1 MGRTRSG
8 TWYGEDAIRI
18 ERMLQDVEDSS
29 LAIVRAFTD
38 RHEYLDPVKMDLLI
52 QMRFAVLW
60 DTLRA
65 QIGFDYD
72 ADSWITYTRIKYN
85 KHGDIIW

>member
-38 RHEYLDPVKMDLLI
+38 RHEYLDPVKMDLLV
-52 QMRFAVLW
+52 QLKLSVVCE
-60 DTLRA
+60 TLRE
-65 QIGFDYD
+65 QFGFDYD
-72 ADSWITYTRIKYN
+72 RDTWITYTWIKYN